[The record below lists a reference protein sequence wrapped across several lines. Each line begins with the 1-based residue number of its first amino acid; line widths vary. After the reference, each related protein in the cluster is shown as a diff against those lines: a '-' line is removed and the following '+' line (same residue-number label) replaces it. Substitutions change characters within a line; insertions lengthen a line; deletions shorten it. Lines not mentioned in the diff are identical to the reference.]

1 MDQTAP
7 LTIFQFT
14 SASQL
19 GYGAARSMLTLGSAL
34 QKRGHR
40 LVYGT
45 IAHRGLAEVLEGR
58 GLETVEF
65 QNRVK
70 LDPTLILALKRFL
83 VERKVHVLHAHLNTS
98 ALNGI
103 IAARLA
109 RIPSIAT
116 VHGMSFKVPYCFAT
130 RTIAVSEAC
139 RSHMVGQKVS
149 PERVSTVY
157 NGLDLSAFESLQRD
171 PQMKLQFGFPSD
183 SFVVGTT
190 SRATQLKGI
199 PIALEA
205 LAKKRETMPHLRYLF
220 VGGGGELDAL
230 QSLAREFKIEDRVTF
245 TDYLEDVRPALQAM
259 DLFAFPSLKEAMGIS
274 LVEAMATGLPVVST
288 TVGGIPEVVQNGA
301 TGLLVA
307 PGDADALANA
317 IEVFARDRDL
327 CSKMGAKGRE
337 RVQEHFTAEAMGATM
352 EKVYRETIAAF
363 GAPQRAT
370 APA

>member
-1 MDQTAP
+1 MTDATP
-7 LTIFQFT
+7 LNILQFT
-14 SASQL
+14 SARSVD
-19 GYGAARSMLTLGSAL
+19 YGAAKSMLTLSTAM
-34 QKRGHR
+34 KARGHK
-40 LVYGT
+40 LTFGT
-45 IAHRGLAEVLEGR
+45 FTGRPLGSELRSLGFEV
-58 GLETVEF
+58 TEF
-65 QNRVK
+65 TNRTK
-70 LDPTLILALKRFL
+70 LDPVLIATLRRHLLTHKIDLL
-83 VERKVHVLHAHLNTS
+83 HVHLNTS

-109 RIPSIAT
+109 RVPSVAT
-116 VHGMSFKVPYCFAT
+116 VHGMSFKVPYGYAT
-130 RTIAVSEAC
+130 RVIAVSEAC
-139 RSHMVGQKVS
+139 RRHLLAQHVPDSRISV
-149 PERVSTVY
+149 VY
-157 NGLDLSAFESLQRD
+157 NGLDLQPFQDLNRVPES
-171 PQMKLQFGFPSD
+171 KLQFGFPID

-190 SRATQLKGI
+190 ARATKMKGI
-199 PIALEA
+199 QFVLQA
-205 LAKKRETMPHLRYLF
+205 LALKRDTMPQARYLF
-220 VGGGGELDAL
+220 VGDGSDLEEFKAMSAEL
-230 QSLAREFKIEDRVTF
+230 KIEDRVSF
-245 TDYLEDVRPALQAM
+245 TGYQTDVRPALQAM

-352 EKVYRETIAAF
+352 EKVYRETIAAY